1 MMISILYCLQRLMN
15 ILLNYFF
22 VSVVRTE
29 FFSENKT
36 MANSPDTCVDIE
48 LFQDDFHL
56 IDRDFIR
63 KIVSIFCDQHYGY
76 LCMTNGATYA
86 FGKYICSWLSLKHDP
101 TRPKRINILNR
112 KKIIQV
118 VSGNFFVAILT
129 CDGKVYLASDHN
141 TEWNTKST
149 LRLISTG
156 DDCYKMIACGSEH
169 LLMLRQDGHLFAIGD
184 NKYGQITG
192 SSVSSYDTLVNTGLT
207 NVEKIACGLFHCL
220 ALTNTNKFYSWGI
233 NLNGQLGLGDENERR
248 TPSLVS
254 FKSDLINNPVKN
266 IVAGSYHSLFLLED
280 GQIFGCGHL
289 QLGIKVTVPTKIPLE
304 NVQNVTCKNYLEFS
318 LALVD
323 SSQYYVWGKD
333 ENSFWSQPQ
342 KLNGQL
348 KSFADASAMISKYSM
363 TYGLTSTIDVF
374 ESNCP
379 ILNRSIT
386 QLFNNLENYDFEF
399 IIGNKRIMACKSF
412 LKSASRYFFRTFF
425 RNWRLKD
432 SVTIEYYSY
441 DIFYSYIRML
451 HDGYIRIDMNNITD
465 LIDLAHFYDDEQLM
479 EYCQT
484 FIRKNLT
491 QQSIHSLIPLIIN
504 YKLDELDDDL
514 CQYFEQ
520 KTLPKFCDNLLM
532 ADENTLNHFLNWFY
546 QEQTLFLITKS

>member
-1 MMISILYCLQRLMN
+1 
-15 ILLNYFF
+15 
-22 VSVVRTE
+22 
-29 FFSENKT
+29 
-36 MANSPDTCVDIE
+36 MANSPDACVDIE

-56 IDRDFIR
+56 IDREFIR
-63 KIVSIFCDQHYGY
+63 KIVSIFCDQHHGY

-129 CDGKVYLASDHN
+129 CDGKVYLASGN
-141 TEWNTKST
+141 SIWKTNNS

-156 DDCYKMIACGSEH
+156 DDCYKMIACGYRH
-169 LLMLRQDGHLFAIGD
+169 LLMLRQDGNVFAIGD
-184 NKYGQITG
+184 NEFGQITG
-192 SSVSSYDTLVNTGLT
+192 SLALSYETLIDTGLGNIKLIT
-207 NVEKIACGLFHCL
+207 SGWDHCL
-220 ALTNTNKFYSWGI
+220 VLTNSNKLYSWGH
-233 NLNGQLGLGDENERR
+233 NSNGQLGLGDKNDRR
-248 TPSLVS
+248 MPSLVS
-254 FKSDLINNPVKN
+254 FKNDLINNPIKS
-266 IVAGSYHSLFLLED
+266 IAAGAFHSLFLLKD
-280 GQIFGCGHL
+280 GQIFGFGYFQNQNNTL
-289 QLGIKVTVPTKIPLE
+289 PKKIPIE
-304 NVQNVTCKNYLEFS
+304 NVKNVTCKNFHKFS

-323 SSQYYVWGKD
+323 SSQYYVWGEYDKY
-333 ENSFWSQPQ
+333 FWLQPQ

-348 KSFADASAMISKYSM
+348 KSFADASAMISNYLM
-363 TYGLTSTIDVF
+363 TYSLTSTIDVF
-374 ESNCP
+374 ESKSAT
-379 ILNRSIT
+379 LNRSIT
-386 QLFNNLENYDFEF
+386 QLFNNPENYDFEF

-425 RNWRLKD
+425 RNWRHKD

-514 CQYFEQ
+514 YQYVEQ

-546 QEQTLFLITKS
+546 QEQTLFLKTKS

>member
-1 MMISILYCLQRLMN
+1 
-15 ILLNYFF
+15 
-22 VSVVRTE
+22 
-29 FFSENKT
+29 

-56 IDRDFIR
+56 IDREFIR
-63 KIVSIFCDQHYGY
+63 KIVSIFCDRYYGY

-101 TRPKRINILNR
+101 TRPKRINNLNK

-118 VSGNFFVAILT
+118 VSGNLFVAILT
-129 CDGKVYLASDHN
+129 CDGKVYLASGNSDWKTN
-141 TEWNTKST
+141 NT

-156 DDCYKMIACGSEH
+156 DDCYKMITCGHKH

-192 SSVSSYDTLVNTGLT
+192 SSESSYETLVNIGLT
-207 NVEKIACGLFHCL
+207 NVEKIACGLWHCL
-220 ALTNTNKFYSWGI
+220 ALTNSNEFYSWGI
-233 NLNGQLGLGDENERR
+233 NRNGQLGLGDENERR

-254 FKSDLINNPVKN
+254 FKSDLINNPVKS
-266 IVAGSYHSLFLLED
+266 IVAGAFHSLFLLKD
-280 GQIFGCGHL
+280 GQIFGFGCFQNQNDTL
-289 QLGIKVTVPTKIPLE
+289 PIKIPLE
-304 NVQNVTCKNYLEFS
+304 NVQNVACTKNLNFS
-318 LALVD
+318 LALID

-374 ESNCP
+374 ESKGSM
-379 ILNRSIT
+379 LNRSIT
-386 QLFNNLENYDFEF
+386 QLFNNPENYDFEF

-425 RNWRLKD
+425 RNWRQKD

-441 DIFYSYIRML
+441 EIFYSYIRML
-451 HDGYIRIDMNNITD
+451 HDGYIRIDMNNITE

-514 CQYFEQ
+514 YQYVEQ
-520 KTLPKFCDNLLM
+520 KTLPKFCDNLQM
-532 ADENTLNHFLNWFY
+532 ADENTLNQFLNWFY
-546 QEQTLFLITKS
+546 QEQTLFWITKS